1 MPAVQTTYSATMSAA
16 RAGMIADM
24 RGSTLVSYNTEAA
37 LAFGVPVSKGTAEG
51 QCKLTAAGATD
62 IIGITVRDRSVA
74 AGQDAYAQYD
84 SARVMTEGAIW
95 VTVTDAGGVAAGDL
109 VWVKKADGTFSNADA
124 GSAGSLKINGRW
136 ETTAANGAL
145 AVITFNA
152 TVPAV
157 AGA

>member
-1 MPAVQTTYSATMSAA
+1 MAVQTTYSANIGVAS
-16 RAGMIADM
+16 AGMVADM
-24 RGSTLVSYNTEAA
+24 RDSTLVSFNTEAA
-37 LAFGVPVSKGTAEG
+37 LAFGVPVSKGTAAG

-74 AGQDAYAQYD
+74 AGQGAYAQYD
-84 SARVMTEGAIW
+84 SASVMTEGAIW

-109 VWVKKADGTFSNADA
+109 VWVKKADGTFSNADVAA
-124 GSAGSLKINGRW
+124 GGSLRLNGRW

-145 AVITFNA
+145 AVISFNA
-152 TVPAV
+152 AVPAV

>member
-1 MPAVQTTYSATMSAA
+1 MPAVQTTYNSTMSAA

-109 VWVKKADGTFSNADA
+109 VWVKKVDGTFSNADA
-124 GSAGSLKINGRW
+124 GSSGSLKINGRW

>member
-1 MPAVQTTYSATMSAA
+1 MAVQTAYSTTMSAS

-37 LAFGVPVSKGTAEG
+37 LAFGVPVSKGTAAG

-62 IIGITVRDRSVA
+62 IIGITVRDRSVS

-124 GSAGSLKINGRW
+124 GAGGSLKINGRW
-136 ETTAANGAL
+136 ETAAANGAL
-145 AVITFNA
+145 AVLSFNT

>member
-1 MPAVQTTYSATMSAA
+1 MPVQTTYSATMGAS
-16 RAGMIADM
+16 RAGHIADM
-24 RGSTLVSYNTEAA
+24 RGSTLVSFNAEAA

-51 QCKLTAAGATD
+51 QCKKTAAGATD
-62 IIGITVRDRSVA
+62 IIGVTVRDRSVG
-74 AGQDAYAQYD
+74 AGQDGFVQYD

-95 VTVTDAGGVAAGDL
+95 VTVTAPAGVVAGDL
-109 VWVKKADGTFSNADA
+109 VWVKKSDGTFGNVDA
-124 GSAGSLKINGRW
+124 GAAGSLRLNGRW

-145 AVITFNA
+145 AVITFNS

>member
-1 MPAVQTTYSATMSAA
+1 MPAVQTTYNSTMSAA

-62 IIGITVRDRSVA
+62 IIGITVRDRSVS

-124 GSAGSLKINGRW
+124 GAGGSLKINGRW
-136 ETTAANGAL
+136 ETAAANGAL
-145 AVITFNA
+145 AVLSFNT

>member
-1 MPAVQTTYSATMSAA
+1 MAVQTAYGANIGAA

-24 RGSTLVSYNTEAA
+24 RVSTLVSYNTEAA
-37 LAFGVPVSKGTAEG
+37 LAVGVPVSKGTAAG

-124 GSAGSLKINGRW
+124 GAGGSLKINGRW

-145 AVITFNA
+145 AVLSFNT

-157 AGA
+157 AGAA

>member
-24 RGSTLVSYNTEAA
+24 RGSTLVSYNAEAA
-37 LAFGVPVSKGTAEG
+37 LAVGVPVSKGTAEG

-62 IIGITVRDRSVA
+62 ILGITVRDRSVA

-124 GSAGSLKINGRW
+124 GAGGSLKINGRW
-136 ETTAANGAL
+136 ETAAANGAL